1 MKTLIRKNANI
12 PWLIKPNEGRHYIT
26 DETPPEMQCGSA
38 FGLVF
43 EGENFLMAHILRRG
57 WDIPGGMIDY
67 GETSAEAAVREV
79 WEEAYAHVEIIELIG
94 IQELEVFCP
103 RPLGYR
109 WPYPIS
115 VQVYYLCRLIDLAP
129 FKMNMESYERK
140 FFTPDEVRALPT
152 MANHDLIYEEALRRV
167 RVGK

>member
-12 PWLIKPNEGRHYIT
+12 SWLIKPNEGRHYLT
-26 DETPPEMQCGSA
+26 DETPPEAQCGSA
-38 FGLVF
+38 FGLIF

-67 GETSAEAAVREV
+67 GETPAEAAVREV

-109 WPYPIS
+109 WPY
-115 VQVYYLCRLIDLAP
+115 
-129 FKMNMESYERK
+129 
-140 FFTPDEVRALPT
+140 
-152 MANHDLIYEEALRRV
+152 
-167 RVGK
+167 